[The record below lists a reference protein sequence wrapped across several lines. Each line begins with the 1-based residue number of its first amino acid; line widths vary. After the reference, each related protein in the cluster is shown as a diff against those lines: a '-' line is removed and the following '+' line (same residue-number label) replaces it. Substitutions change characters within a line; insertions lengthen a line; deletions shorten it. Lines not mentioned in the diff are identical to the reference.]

1 MMFFRPIRPVFVALI
16 WFSLSLAGHSQS
28 DPNANLDN
36 LSLADLLDL
45 NVSLASKTEEPVSEA
60 PSIVAVITAQDIQN
74 SGARNFEDILRMV
87 PGFDLVLNPSASN
100 LGISVRGFLSTN
112 ATNNQVKFLINGHH
126 VHSIVG
132 GGPHHYLDYLPVHNI
147 ARIEIIRGPGSALY
161 GANAFAAVIDIITKG
176 AESPS
181 EIAVEAG
188 SHETFR
194 PSLFWNKETGEW
206 DIALSASQITTD
218 GPSEYVESDAATLIF
233 GSDFSAAPGYTTQ
246 DAENLTLQADVGY
259 RGFKLTGLYNKL
271 EKNYAI
277 GVANALTDENLLD
290 IEAGYTELSY
300 TLDIEGGKGEFNFRT
315 YYDFFNF
322 GPKFEIFSE
331 ETATLFSNLFADR
344 PPYPEGEGVL
354 GQPGVDFY
362 LFGGEV
368 TAKYELRPAV
378 QVLGGL
384 LYDYSKIFNPTHV
397 VNANVSGQPL
407 TIGDRTYQPFEYI
420 GPLTDIADIP
430 GGTWISLGNR
440 TNFASYVQAR
450 VDFKQLFEW
459 GNRLESFALTMG
471 LRYDD
476 YSDIGSSTNPR
487 VGLVFSPNSKI
498 FIKGLYGEAFR
509 APTFDELYQVNNP
522 SFIGNPDLRPQ
533 KLRTTEV
540 QLGSN
545 YSDHWIATLSF
556 FNTQIEDIIQL
567 APIASPDQVGNE
579 FQNLGEVHSQ
589 GVEVD
594 AKYAFTS
601 QRYLFF
607 NYTYQTAENTTNE
620 PIMVNDSN
628 GDPIACQQ
636 PDYDVGNIPRAI
648 FNAGFNLDL
657 FGKLNWNATMNYT
670 TSRERKG
677 EVMAVNPSVSS
688 LQSQT
693 NLLCQDH
700 YLVQID
706 QRPPTPSR
714 LLLNTSLQWDVGKGF
729 QLRFSGFNLLDDTHL
744 DPDSSGMIRN
754 DIPRDGVTYQIDAR
768 YRF

>member
-1 MMFFRPIRPVFVALI
+1 MMFFRPFRPVFVALL
-16 WFSLSLAGHSQS
+16 WLSLSLAVHSQTES
-28 DPNANLDN
+28 NPNLDN

-181 EIAVEAG
+181 EAVIEAG
-188 SHETFR
+188 SHNTIR
-194 PSLFWNKETGEW
+194 PSLFWSEEAGEW
-206 DIALSASQITTD
+206 DIALSASHIDTD
-218 GPSEYVESDAATLIF
+218 GPSEYIASDAATLLF

-246 DAENLTLQADVGY
+246 DAKNTTVQADLGY
-259 RGFKLTGLYNKL
+259 RGFKLTGLYNRL

-300 TLDIEGGKGEFNFRT
+300 TLEIEGGKGEFNFRT

-331 ETATLFSNLFADR
+331 ETATLFSNLYADQ
-344 PPYPEGEGVL
+344 PPYPQGEGIL

-362 LFGGEV
+362 LFGSEV
-368 TAKYELRPAV
+368 TAKYELGTGV
-378 QVLGGL
+378 QILGGL
-384 LYDYSKIFNPTHV
+384 LYDYSKIYNPTHV

-407 TIGDRTYQPFEYI
+407 TIGDRTYRPFEYI
-420 GPLTDIADIP
+420 GPLRDIAGIP
-430 GGTWISLGNR
+430 GGSWISLGSR
-440 TNFASYVQAR
+440 TNFAGYVQTR
-450 VDFKQLFEW
+450 IDFKKLFEW
-459 GNRLESFALTMG
+459 GNHLESFALTMG

-487 VGLVFSPNSKI
+487 IGLVFSPTSKI

-522 SFIGNPDLRPQ
+522 SFIGNPRLQPQ
-533 KLRTTEV
+533 TLRTTEV
-540 QLGSN
+540 QFGSN
-545 YSDHWIATLSF
+545 YSEHWIATLSF
-556 FNTQIEDIIQL
+556 FDTQIEDIIQL
-567 APIASPDQVGNE
+567 APIMNQEQVGNE
-579 FQNLGEVHSQ
+579 FQNVGEVHSQ
-589 GVEVD
+589 GVEID

-620 PIMVNDSN
+620 PIAATDSAGN
-628 GDPIACQQ
+628 PIPCSQ

-657 FGKLNWNATMNYT
+657 WDKLNWNATLNYT

-677 EVMAVNPSVSS
+677 EVMAIDPSVASI
-688 LQSQT
+688 QAAVD
-693 NLLCQDH
+693 LLCQNQ

-714 LLLNTSLQWDVGKGF
+714 ILLNTSLQWEVSQGF
-729 QLRFSGFNLLDDTHL
+729 HLRFSGFNLLDDTHL
-744 DPDSSGMIRN
+744 DPDSSGMIRG
-754 DIPRDGVTYQIDAR
+754 DIPRDGISYQIDAR